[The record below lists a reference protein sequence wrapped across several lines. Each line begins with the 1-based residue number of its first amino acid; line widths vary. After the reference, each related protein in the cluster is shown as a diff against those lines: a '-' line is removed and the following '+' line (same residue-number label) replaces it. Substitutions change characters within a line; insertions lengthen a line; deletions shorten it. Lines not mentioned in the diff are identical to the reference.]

1 MTRSPAS
8 SADAFVAWPTLRH
21 SLVAILRGVFPD
33 KVEGIVAELIEAG
46 FEAIEV
52 PLNSPDAFSSIEK
65 IVKMAPA
72 NCLIGA
78 GTVLSVEDVDRL
90 NDVGGRLMVSPNA
103 VPAVIKR
110 AHGYG
115 MVTMPGVLT
124 PTEALSAVQAGAS
137 GLKFFPA
144 SVLGPDGIKA
154 MMTVLPAEIEIA
166 AVGGVSQKNFDA
178 YRDVGIST
186 FGLGSSLYAPGATRQ
201 DVRAKA
207 RDVIDI
213 YRDVFGVKL

>member
-1 MTRSPAS
+1 MTNSPFDKS
-8 SADAFVAWPTLRH
+8 SAYIAWPKLKH
-21 SLVAILRGVFPD
+21 SLVAILRGVLPD
-33 KVEGIVAELIEAG
+33 EVEGVVEELIEAG

-78 GTVLSVEDVDRL
+78 GTVLTLDDVDQL

-103 VPAVIKR
+103 VPEIISR
-110 AHGYG
+110 AHGLG

-124 PTEALSAVQAGAS
+124 PTEAFSAIKAGAT

-144 SVLGPDGIKA
+144 SIIGPAGIKA
-154 MMTVLPAEIEIA
+154 MMAVLPTHIEIA
-166 AVGGVSQKNFDA
+166 AVGGVSQSNFDI

-186 FGLGSSLYAPGATRQ
+186 FGLGSSLYSPGASRQ
-201 DVRAKA
+201 EVRAKA

-213 YRDVFGVKL
+213 YEAVFGER